1 MLAWGAM
8 PRVLAIGLVL
18 LVASRADANPYET
31 FIDVDDEADLQD
43 LLSAQDI
50 TQDTFDELLDLLE
63 RGTDLDEAD
72 RNELYALPNLTYE
85 DVDRIL
91 AYRDTQK
98 GHIRDPADLVAA
110 GAIPQEKLLGIS
122 AFLITRPAGQ
132 SPLAARGWVRGEARY
147 TLRDKVAPPVALRG
161 RITAMRHLTAGF
173 AGLTDRNDIGDPV
186 YDPNR
191 NALVATRPGYNVVF
205 PKAFVKW
212 EDADMNLIAGSYRAG
227 FAQRLVFDNSRGYSP
242 NGLSLDDQIYYTAD
256 LSTGCRETAG
266 ETAVSPCT
274 GAAGTR
280 YQTPDFV
287 YRDGLFGVAAGAKHV
302 ELGTGWMQAYLW
314 ASASRRSIYQY
325 ELYDRAKCKD
335 PHDDKDPNCAA
346 PPVYVRPDGDILT
359 PTTAFSFETLPDVFQ
374 ERLAGGEVAYYA
386 DRRDSVGLTAYGATE
401 KPLTTGLDLD
411 FQEWSRL
418 PTGRSFGAAGAN
430 FSYGQGW
437 LDVFGEAA
445 LSFDQQPNGPQANGG
460 GGPAAILRVT
470 ATGHK
475 EELEAVLRY
484 YSTEYKNPYARPISQ
499 PDEFDGARARDEAG
513 ARLRYVRQAKNF
525 NIRALLDMW
534 VPPSTFDHATTPAGH
549 TQPKIDTYVRTDV
562 RTTDELRLGLWLRYQ
577 DKDLEQGGHDQCFES
592 PLATTLTGA
601 PVPCSGRQ
609 LTTIVR
615 AHYMPDH
622 SFEGT
627 LMLEHQLLDDASL
640 SKTSFRQDI
649 AAWAIALWKPMPGLR
664 LRGRVR
670 YLDEAISDDTYLER
684 SLAALVD
691 AGITVR
697 DRDLLRVRV
706 DTKFW
711 LDARASTMTRVP
723 NPELTLWLSYEAHL

>member
-1 MLAWGAM
+1 M
-8 PRVLAIGLVL
+8 
-18 LVASRADANPYET
+18 VAA
-31 FIDVDDEADLQD
+31 
-43 LLSAQDI
+43 
-50 TQDTFDELLDLLE
+50 
-63 RGTDLDEAD
+63 AD
-72 RNELYALPNLTYE
+72 RPLVRRGGRQLLLRPG
-85 DVDRIL
+85 L
-91 AYRDTQK
+91 ARCLRR
-98 GHIRDPADLVAA
+98 GRAVLRPAA
-110 GAIPQEKLLGIS
+110 E
-122 AFLITRPAGQ
+122 RPAGQ
-132 SPLAARGWVRGEARY
+132 W
-147 TLRDKVAPPVALRG
+147 
-161 RITAMRHLTAGF
+161 
-173 AGLTDRNDIGDPV
+173 
-186 YDPNR
+186 
-191 NALVATRPGYNVVF
+191 
-205 PKAFVKW
+205 
-212 EDADMNLIAGSYRAG
+212 
-227 FAQRLVFDNSRGYSP
+227 
-242 NGLSLDDQIYYTAD
+242 
-256 LSTGCRETAG
+256 
-266 ETAVSPCT
+266 
-274 GAAGTR
+274 
-280 YQTPDFV
+280 
-287 YRDGLFGVAAGAKHV
+287 
-302 ELGTGWMQAYLW
+302 
-314 ASASRRSIYQY
+314 RR
-325 ELYDRAKCKD
+325 R
-335 PHDDKDPNCAA
+335 
-346 PPVYVRPDGDILT
+346 
-359 PTTAFSFETLPDVFQ
+359 
-374 ERLAGGEVAYYA
+374 
-386 DRRDSVGLTAYGATE
+386 
-401 KPLTTGLDLD
+401 
-411 FQEWSRL
+411 
-418 PTGRSFGAAGAN
+418 
-430 FSYGQGW
+430 
-437 LDVFGEAA
+437 
-445 LSFDQQPNGPQANGG
+445 
-460 GGPAAILRVT
+460 

-562 RTTDELRLGLWLRYQ
+562 RTTDQLRLGLWLRYQ

-592 PLATTLTGA
+592 PLSTTLTGA